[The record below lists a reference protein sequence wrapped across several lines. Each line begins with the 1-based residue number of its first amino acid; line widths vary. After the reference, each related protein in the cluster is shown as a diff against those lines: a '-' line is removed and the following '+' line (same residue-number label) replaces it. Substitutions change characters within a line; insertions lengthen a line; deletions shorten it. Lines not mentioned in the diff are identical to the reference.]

1 MANIAVM
8 AKSGSKKAAK
18 TVGRYVDPHV
28 RGRVTAKHEVS
39 EDHSPHW
46 FGWVLLDLMLFGV
59 LVITLNYLQVLPGS
73 TSSWYLVLGLASL
86 FSAFY
91 LATRYH

>member
-1 MANIAVM
+1 M